1 MPAIYVIIAS
11 VLFGI
16 FPTIQD
22 HVMQTGVTPM
32 GIVLSCNGIACIFS
46 MLIAKKSGL
55 SLRVTRNQL
64 FHLGLIGILGLLI
77 TDLLKSVAFTMIP
90 VGFVVMIHFMYP
102 ALVCVAGGIFF
113 KEKIRFNNVLAII
126 ASMAGMAMLTGSGFS
141 GNPAGI
147 FVAFLTALSYVYYM
161 MASERTSV
169 AQLAPIVR
177 VFYTNMFVIM
187 AIAPVAFVKGAVL
200 PSGVFNWGCCLL
212 VGAMLCGGAMFL
224 NMGIHHLGAGKAAFI
239 NMLEPVTSMLISV
252 VFLGVSLTFSAVL
265 GCLLIMGSLCFNS
278 LEPKKLTAAQLFPEL
293 DDSTGRD

>member
-32 GIVLSCNGIACIFS
+32 GIVLSCNGIACLFS
-46 MLIAKKSGL
+46 MLIARRSGL
-55 SLRVTRNQL
+55 SLKVTRNQL
-64 FHLGLIGILGLLI
+64 FHLGMIGVLGLLI
-77 TDLLKSVAFTMIP
+77 TDLLKTVAFTMIP
-90 VGFVVMIHFMYP
+90 VGYVVMIHFMYP
-102 ALVCVAGGIFF
+102 ALVCIAGGVIF
-113 KEKIRFNNVLAII
+113 KEKIRANNII
-126 ASMAGMAMLTGSGFS
+126 AILSSLAGMAMLTGSGFS

-161 MASERTSV
+161 MACERTSV
-169 AQLAPIVR
+169 AQLAPIIR
-177 VFYTNMFVIM
+177 VFYTNLFVIM
-187 AIAPVAFVKGAVL
+187 AVAPVAFVKGAVM
-200 PSGVFNWGCCLL
+200 PHGMFNWGCCIL

-239 NMLEPVTSMLISV
+239 NMLEPVTSMIISV

-265 GCLLIMGSLCFNS
+265 GCLLIMGSLCFNARG
-278 LEPKKLTAAQLFPEL
+278 PKELTTDQLYPGL
-293 DDSTGRD
+293 DDHSTLN